1 MGYATSVVIPP
12 RESEQ
17 HDDKYQQGLDYT
29 MKIPYECMAHV
40 FHYPKPTDR
49 QPFPLVCKRWHLVE
63 GQSRH
68 RVSLDTRED
77 IVPTINS
84 LFRHFNYV
92 SRLTL

>member
-17 HDDKYQQGLDYT
+17 HVIPPRESEQQDDKYQQGLDCT

-68 RVSLDTRED
+68 
-77 IVPTINS
+77 
-84 LFRHFNYV
+84 
-92 SRLTL
+92 